1 MDQNTKIV
9 EKVAKL
15 AYLRNMILF
24 PNAKIN
30 LGLHV
35 VRKRSD
41 GYHDIETVFYPVP
54 SLCDVLEL
62 TLSDRFE
69 MHVYNAEVAGE
80 NLCEK
85 AWRLLAQRYDIPP
98 VAIHL
103 YKKIPMG
110 AGLGGGSA
118 DAAFT
123 LTGLNQLF
131 RMNLSQDELAGLA
144 AQLGSDCAFFV
155 YNRPMLARGRGEI
168 LSPLDVSLDGYE
180 IRIYPQPEFVS
191 TREAYG
197 GIVPREPAQRL
208 ESVLKQ
214 PVERWDGQLVNDFE
228 ETVFARYPRLAVAKQ
243 ALYDDG
249 ALYAAMSGS
258 GSALFAIF

>member
-1 MDQNTKIV
+1 
-9 EKVAKL
+9 
-15 AYLRNMILF
+15 MILF

-41 GYHDIETVFYPVP
+41 GYHDIETLFYPVP
-54 SLCDVLEL
+54 GLCDVLEL
-62 TLSDRFE
+62 VHADRFE
-69 MHVYNAEVAGE
+69 MHCYNAEITGE

-85 AWRLLAQRYDIPP
+85 AWRLLATRYDIPP

-110 AGLGGGSA
+110 AGLGGGSS

-123 LTGLNQLF
+123 LTGLNTMFGL
-131 RMNLSQDELAGLA
+131 NLPQDELAGLA

-168 LSPLDVSLDGYE
+168 LTPFDISLGHAV
-180 IRIYPQPEFVS
+180 RIYPQPVFVS
-191 TREAYG
+191 TREAYA
-197 GIVPREPAQRL
+197 GITPQEPAMSL
-208 ESVLKQ
+208 EKVLKL
-214 PVERWDGQLVNDFE
+214 PIEEWKDLLVNDFE
-228 ETVFARYPRLAVAKQ
+228 KTVFARHPSLQVAKQ
-243 ALYDDG
+243 ALYDEG
-249 ALYAAMSGS
+249 AVYAAMSGS
-258 GSALFAIF
+258 GSALFALY

>member
-1 MDQNTKIV
+1 
-9 EKVAKL
+9 
-15 AYLRNMILF
+15 MILY
-24 PNAKIN
+24 PNAKVN

-35 VRKRSD
+35 IRKRSD
-41 GYHDIETVFYPVP
+41 GYHDIETVFYPVL
-54 SLCDVLEL
+54 SLCDVMEL
-62 TLSDRFE
+62 VYADRFE

-123 LTGLNQLF
+123 LTGLNTLLGLQIP
-131 RMNLSQDELAGLA
+131 QDELAGLA

-168 LSPLDVSLDGYE
+168 LSPIDVSLDDHE
-180 IRIYPQPEFVS
+180 IRVYPQPEFVS

-197 GIVPREPAQRL
+197 GIVPHQPERSL
-208 ESVLKQ
+208 ESVLKL
-214 PVERWDGQLVNDFE
+214 PVERWDGLLVNDFE

>member
-1 MDQNTKIV
+1 
-9 EKVAKL
+9 
-15 AYLRNMILF
+15 MILY

-41 GYHDIETVFYPVP
+41 GYHDIETLFYPVTD
-54 SLCDVLEL
+54 LCDVLEIVHA
-62 TLSDRFE
+62 DRFE

-85 AWRLLAQRYDIPP
+85 AWRLLARHCDIPP

-123 LTGLNQLF
+123 LVGLNQLF
-131 RMNLSQDELAGLA
+131 ELGLPQEELAGLA

-168 LSPLDVSLDGYE
+168 LSPVDFSLGGHPV
-180 IRIYPQPEFVS
+180 RIFPQPVFVS
-191 TREAYG
+191 TKEAYA
-197 GIVPREPAQRL
+197 GITPREPERSI
-208 ESVLKQ
+208 ESVLKL
-214 PVERWDGQLVNDFE
+214 PVERWDGLLVNDFE
-228 ETVFARYPRLAVAKQ
+228 TTVFAKHPELQVAKQ

-258 GSALFAIF
+258 GSALFAIY